1 MIPGLLIIERDLR
14 DNISSEFDRIG
25 LLYRLFSR
33 PKDKL
38 SIDEKIL
45 RKEGKYQQDGDL
57 MQDVI
62 GLRIVTYFPDDVD
75 LVYSVLKNK
84 LKFVSESIDKH
95 ELTVFAPKRTN
106 LIFRMSQEH
115 TSIFNEVKE
124 ALDDPNYQ
132 LIDNTFEV
140 QLRTIFSEG
149 WHEVDHS
156 LRYKCKEDWKDYPE
170 QERLLNGI
178 YAALETND
186 STLKSLFNDL
196 SYKHFKAKNWEGV
209 IRNKYRLKF
218 KLKPL
223 NDNISDVLNNKP
235 EVAKALFKADRK
247 QILDF
252 FSSSNIS
259 VPITLD
265 NIVFI
270 INHMILKDGDI
281 ETLTPDIIKHEFEK
295 VIPLR

>member
-1 MIPGLLIIERDLR
+1 MIPGLLIIEKELR
-14 DNISSEFDRIG
+14 DIISSEFDRIG

-45 RKEGKYQQDGDL
+45 RKEGKYKHDGEL
-57 MQDVI
+57 MQDII
-62 GLRIVTYFPDDVD
+62 GLRIVTYFPDDIE
-75 LVYSVLKNK
+75 LVYSVLRYK

-106 LIFRMSQEH
+106 LIFRMSHDH
-115 TSIFNEVKE
+115 TSILDEVKE
-124 ALDDPNYQ
+124 AVEDSNYQ

-149 WHEVDHS
+149 WHEVDHN

-196 SYKHFKAKNWEGV
+196 AYKHFKAKSWEGV

-223 NDNISDVLNNKP
+223 ESKISDILNKKP
-235 EVAKALFKADRK
+235 EVAKALFKADRN

-259 VPITLD
+259 VPITLS
-265 NIVFI
+265 NLVFI
-270 INHMILKDGDI
+270 INHVLLKDDDL
-281 ETLTPDIIKHEFEK
+281 EALTPETVKHEFNK
-295 VIPLR
+295 VN